1 MAKSTTSF
9 LDTRNIITPE
19 RLEAL
24 LKMQLKQIWDK
35 PESVDRVPPL
45 FIHGVPGC
53 GKSSIVKNV
62 CKELG
67 IDFIDFRA
75 SQCDSCDIRGLPVPN
90 KEEKVMDWYVNG
102 VWPRKKDGKGIIFL
116 DELSAADRSIQVS
129 LYQLVLDRCLGDL
142 YHVPAGYLIV
152 AAGNN
157 TTDRAVATT
166 MSSALANRFMH
177 VELQADQED
186 WLTWARQNNVHP
198 SVIGFIQYKPSLL
211 FNMDGENLE
220 RGWPTP
226 RSWERVSEMCYCC
239 TDKDLLRN
247 VVFGLVGNGAGV
259 EFMAFHDLNSEF
271 DNILDVMRDPKSK
284 IVIPAQ
290 ADKKFAM
297 CSAMVYLLWRGKD
310 EQDTE
315 ARINGFYR
323 ICIELTSDFAAMALN
338 AAMLGRD
345 KSMVQECCSRLI
357 KHPMF
362 KKWKE
367 KHKDAL
373 LKHMKKFGN

>member
-1 MAKSTTSF
+1 MTKSSTF
-9 LDTRNIITPE
+9 IDTRNIITAE

-35 PESVDRVPPL
+35 PESVSRVPPL

-53 GKSSIVKNV
+53 GKSSIVRNV

-67 IDFIDFRA
+67 IEFIDFRA
-75 SQCDSCDIRGLPVPN
+75 SQCESCDIRGLPVPN

-102 VWPRKKDGKGIIFL
+102 VWPRDKTGRGIIFL

-129 LYQLVLDRCLGDL
+129 LYQLVLDRCIGDL
-142 YHVPAGYLIV
+142 YHVPPGYLIV

-239 TDKDLLRN
+239 TDKDMLRN

-259 EFMAFHDLNSEF
+259 EFMAFYELNSEF
-271 DNILDVMRDPKSK
+271 DNILDVMRDPNSK
-284 IVIPAQ
+284 IVIPQQ

-297 CSAMVYLLWRGKD
+297 CSAMVYMLWRGKD
-310 EQDTE
+310 DKDTE

-345 KSMVQECCSRLI
+345 KSMVQECCSKLI